1 MARKIMF
8 TISIICILL
17 SLACW
22 IPNIV
27 LQTPGLYFLLTFPI
41 SVIGV
46 LCAIKLK
53 NKTLIVCNAIMFFS
67 TPIIIWTASIFD
79 WLFQQ

>member
-1 MARKIMF
+1 MARKIIL

-22 IPNIV
+22 VPNIV
-27 LQTPGLYFLLTFPI
+27 FQTPGLYFLLTFPI
-41 SVIGV
+41 SIIGV
-46 LCAIKLK
+46 LCAIKIK
-53 NKTLIVCNAIMFFS
+53 KKVLIVCNAVMFLS

-79 WLFQQ
+79 WLFQR